1 MTNVKKYT
9 NKQLLDKVR
18 SLDSYKKIPK
28 GRWIIGVRS
37 NEDASN
43 EYDDKFY
50 EFEKTKFIRV
60 LTGTTNAGAGIL
72 KGGFRKFNK
81 KGTAI
86 LKADEWYYNV
96 WQWGFH
102 RGKMTAL
109 RQIGSKV
116 KVFRDGNL
124 NGKAEEIGEM
134 TKGWYGINY
143 HTNTYDFSLRNLK
156 IVKMFINNWSAGCQ
170 VINDRKKYLDQMNWY
185 RDAYLQERQEF
196 VTYVLL
202 NEFDA

>member
-9 NKQLLDKVR
+9 NKQLLDRVK
-18 SLDSYKKIPK
+18 SLDSFEKIPK

-37 NEDASN
+37 NEDATN

-72 KGGFRKFNK
+72 KGGFRKYNK

-86 LKADEWYYNV
+86 LKADEWYHNV
-96 WQWGFH
+96 WQWGYH

-109 RQIGSKV
+109 RQVGSKV

-134 TKGWYGINY
+134 TSGWYGINY

-156 IVKMFINNWSAGCQ
+156 IVKLFINNWSAGCQ
-170 VINDRKKYLDQMNWY
+170 VINDREEYLEQMTWY
-185 RDAYLQERQEF
+185 RNAYIEDRQKYI
-196 VTYVLL
+196 TYCLL